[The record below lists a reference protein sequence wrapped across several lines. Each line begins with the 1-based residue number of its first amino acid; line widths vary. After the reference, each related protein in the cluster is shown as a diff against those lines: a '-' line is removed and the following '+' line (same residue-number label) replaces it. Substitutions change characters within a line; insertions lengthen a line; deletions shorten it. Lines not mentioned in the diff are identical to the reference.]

1 MTGNHFNKSL
11 SYGFSSLVGNRKH
24 FWPYSQALMICSMG
38 VMPGGYREE
47 HGSDSTRT
55 IRTCY

>member
-1 MTGNHFNKSL
+1 MAKSKETVVVSPESL
-11 SYGFSSLVGNRKH
+11 STA
-24 FWPYSQALMICSMG
+24 WMICSMG